1 MNKNISFFYDKNI
14 AMKEINDII
23 ERDYPNNIF
32 FNIVLEINESNINIL
47 DNNFTTFNNYEDSI
61 RIKYRLT
68 IFIKSE
74 FESIMKTKIQKLNKN
89 KINYT
94 LIVLNNKHQ
103 MKNILDD
110 ILLWFEKVILIYN
123 YSNFSFNF
131 VNELDN
137 YKIIIREN
145 LIVLPANIFIEIP
158 FYYKNKTE
166 YDDKLNFNKILINYL
181 KSCYYDNIY
190 FLNSNS
196 KKLNKKYL
204 CNKVPFSILQGKL
217 FQIKDYE
224 KLVEYI
230 NENAENTLSEDNY
243 KNLII
248 KKITCCILIGKEET
262 LNINVL
268 NILNS
273 INDIQLLKTLFMLIN
288 NTNFIETKK
297 NLIVKL
303 LSLSDS
309 NTNDYF
315 LYLIKSLQYIQP
327 VNNLKN
333 IFESIIKNSNSIKIK
348 LKTENLL
355 LLLINQLICNHNNPI
370 LIEQFNLIS
379 DNLFNII
386 NVQDFDSI
394 LKKAD
399 NHIIVNFLLLIA
411 NTFDLYYKSYNEFLI
426 TRDQIKD
433 NLEYLKT
440 RITINIELDQI
451 MMFNVGNFNLSYQG
465 ISSIDIFKLK
475 CEINRKICPGL
486 NEIIKIKNEKNISN
500 KIKILFHGSQLTRRH
515 SVYKDRHQII
525 KGLSE
530 NIKFNVYYSTFDD
543 IHLDV
548 KFTFGKAKHIK
559 LTRKLSEIK
568 EKLLN
573 EQFDIIVY
581 CEIGMDPI
589 SYYMAHLRLAQIQI
603 NTWGHSDTSGINTI
617 DYFISSKL
625 YELPYEESQKHY
637 SEKLILLDSL
647 CTVYENPLIRYNNIS
662 FKNRYHF
669 GFTNDTVI
677 YFCVQSLFKFNPLFD
692 EYIFEIL
699 NNIPNSVLLLL
710 ENQDKYKFIERFEN
724 MNISHK
730 FRFFPLQS
738 HFDYL
743 NLMNISDVILD
754 IHPFGGC
761 NSSFEGFS
769 LGKVIITEPSKMING
784 RFTSGFYKK
793 MELENMICQNK
804 KEYINL
810 AIKLGI
816 DKEYRKTIEEQ
827 IKKKKD
833 ILFNDKES
841 LNEWENILLKLMENT

>member
-1 MNKNISFFYDKNI
+1 MNENISFLYDKNI
-14 AMKEINDII
+14 GMKDISDII
-23 ERDYPNNIF
+23 ERDYKNNIF
-32 FNIVLEINESNINIL
+32 FNIILEINESNIHIL

-61 RIKYRLT
+61 KIKYRLT
-68 IFIKSE
+68 IFIKNE
-74 FESIMKTKIQKLNKN
+74 IDILLNTKLQKLKKN
-89 KINYT
+89 KINHT
-94 LIVLNNKHQ
+94 IVILNNKHQ
-103 MKNILDD
+103 IKNILDN
-110 ILLWFEKVILIYN
+110 IVLWFEKVVLLYN

-131 VNELDN
+131 MNELDK
-137 YKIIIREN
+137 YKIIITEN
-145 LIVLPANIFIEIP
+145 LIVVPAYIFVEIP
-158 FYYKNKTE
+158 FYYKNKIE
-166 YDDKLNFNKILINYL
+166 YDDKINFNKILINYL
-181 KSCYYDNIY
+181 KSFYYDNIY
-190 FLNSNS
+190 FSNFDN
-196 KKLNKKYL
+196 KRINKKFF
-204 CNKVPFSILQGKL
+204 CNKPLFSIIQGKL

-224 KLVEYI
+224 KLIEYI
-230 NENAENTLSEDNY
+230 NENSEITLSEDNY
-243 KNLII
+243 KNLMI
-248 KKITCCILIGKEET
+248 KKITCYILIGKEET
-262 LNINVL
+262 LNINII

-273 INDIQLLKTLFMLIN
+273 IKDIKLLKTIFILIN
-288 NTNFIETKK
+288 NTNFTEIKK

-303 LSLSDS
+303 LCLSDT
-309 NTNDYF
+309 NTDDYF
-315 LYLIKSLQYIQP
+315 LYLIKSLQYVQP
-327 VNNLKN
+327 IHNLKN
-333 IFESIIKNSNSIKIK
+333 IFESIIKNSNSIKMKIK
-348 LKTENLL
+348 PDKLL
-355 LLLINQLICNHNNPI
+355 LLLINQLISNHNNPI
-370 LIEQFNLIS
+370 LIDQFNLIS

-394 LKKAD
+394 LKKGD

-411 NTFDLYYKSYNEFLI
+411 NTFDLYYKSYNDFLVA
-426 TRDQIKD
+426 REQIKD

-475 CEINRKICPGL
+475 SEINRKLCPGL
-486 NEIIKIKNEKNISN
+486 NEKFKIKEYKNISN

-530 NIKFNVYYSTFDD
+530 NNKFDVYYSTFDD

-568 EKLLN
+568 EKLLI

-581 CEIGMDPI
+581 CEIGMDPT
-589 SYYMAHLRLAQIQI
+589 SYYMAHLRLAKIQI

-625 YELPYEESQKHY
+625 YELPYEEAQNHY

-647 CTVYENPLIRYNNIS
+647 CTVYENPLIRYENIS

-699 NNIPNSVLLLL
+699 NKIPNSILLLL
-710 ENQDKYKFIERFEN
+710 ENPDKYKFIERFEG

-743 NLMNISDVILD
+743 NLINISDIILD

-793 MELENMICQNK
+793 MGLENIICQNK

-810 AIKLGI
+810 AIKLGT
-816 DKEYRKTIEEQ
+816 DKKYREKLEEQ
-827 IKKKKD
+827 IKNKKD
-833 ILFNDKES
+833 ILFNNKES
-841 LNEWENILLKLMENT
+841 LNEWENTLLKLIFI